1 MMEPAMETHPR
12 QPGDDIGALLERF
25 RTSLGEEKRRGYAGA
40 AADRLFAEGSAAGD
54 WTVLGFLARG
64 GSSEVYCARHRTL
77 GTPAVLK
84 VLHRTET
91 RHLERFR
98 RETRFLRE
106 RPGASFPAFLDAG
119 ETEGR
124 PWIAIEPLEVFPPP
138 SGDDAVARYL
148 LDVATG
154 LSALHARGWLHR
166 DVKPANI
173 LRRADGH
180 AVLVDFGLLK
190 KIDPEPD
197 SVTALSVV
205 DGRPVGVGTPG
216 YAAPEQFAGGPA
228 TPATDVHALGCLA
241 DRCFG
246 GHPPRHWERI
256 IAKATHALPHRRY
269 PSVAAMMR
277 AIRLRHLRAWLCRAA
292 LALLAVAVGAVL
304 LLRHRPPES
313 VQMEPPPP
321 APATQAADGLPLPPD
336 EPQPAP
342 EPDAPEAV
350 AEVPSAPDG
359 AEGNDGT
366 PTRPLSFGEMQHI
379 MGERMRAQQEA
390 NASMREAR
398 QFMDEGSWAKGLR
411 AAERGLELTGAET
424 HPDPGRV
431 ECQYL
436 LATAWYLLVVPDDGL
451 RDPGRAARLA
461 QIVRDAGASG
471 PFMEIID
478 AALQFES
485 GDTYGAL
492 ETMARLTASGKGDDE
507 TDRQLRCYQAGRRYT
522 LRPTTQSEEVLLL
535 LAEADRH
542 LQTARER
549 CRDADWAGGL
559 AAAEEALALVGAE
572 HREPPMPDD
581 GKYLLATAWLLL
593 VVPDADLRDTERA
606 GRLYR
611 QAERLNA
618 WGGMSGHIR
627 AALQF
632 AERQWEEARMTMREV
647 IEREGEFLFE
657 EPETEEQLRCY
668 EQNQPYYLP
677 SYGALPW
684 NTSSDPY
691 QTARTLAFVTSFP
704 DD

>member
-1 MMEPAMETHPR
+1 METHPD

-25 RTSLGEEKRRGYAGA
+25 RTSLGEAERRGYAGA
-40 AADRLFAEGSAAGD
+40 AAERLFAEGSAAGD

-64 GSSEVYCARHRTL
+64 GSSETYCARHRTL

-84 VLHRTET
+84 VLHRTEP

-98 RETRFLRE
+98 RETLFLRE
-106 RPGASFPAFLDAG
+106 RPGPSFPAFLDAG
-119 ETEGR
+119 ETAGR

-138 SGDDAVARYL
+138 SSDAAVARYL
-148 LDVATG
+148 LDVGTG

-190 KIDPEPD
+190 KIDPGPD

-246 GHPPRHWERI
+246 GRPPRHWERI

-277 AIRLRHLRAWLCRAA
+277 AIRLRHLRARLFHAA
-292 LALLAVAVGAVL
+292 LAILAVAVGAVL
-304 LLRHRPPES
+304 LLRPRPPEP
-313 VQMEPPPP
+313 VPAEPPPP
-321 APATQAADGLPLPPD
+321 APATQAADGMPLPPD
-336 EPQPAP
+336 APQPEATP
-342 EPDAPEAV
+342 EPEARETAPEA
-350 AEVPSAPDG
+350 PSVSDG
-359 AEGNDGT
+359 AEGDGS
-366 PTRPLSFGEMQHI
+366 PSARPLSFGEMQHI
-379 MGERMRAQQEA
+379 MGERMRAIQEA
-390 NASMREAR
+390 GASMREAR
-398 QFMDEGSWAKGLR
+398 EYMDEGSWAKGLR
-411 AAERGLELTGAET
+411 AAERGLELSGAET

-436 LATAWYLLVVPDDGL
+436 LAMAWYLLVVPDDSL
-451 RDPGRAARLA
+451 RDPGRAARLE
-461 QIVRDAGASG
+461 QIARDAGASG
-471 PFMEIID
+471 PYVDIID

-485 GDTYGAL
+485 GDTEGAL
-492 ETMARLTASGKGDDE
+492 ETIARLTASGRGDDE
-507 TDRQLRCYQAGRRYT
+507 TDRQLLCYQTGRRYT
-522 LRPTTQSEEVLLL
+522 LRPTTQSEEVRRL

-559 AAAEEALALVGAE
+559 AAAEEALSLVGAE
-572 HREPPMPDD
+572 HREPPVPDD
-581 GKYLLATAWLLL
+581 GKYLLAAAWLLL

-632 AERQWEEARMTMREV
+632 AEGQPEEALRTMQEV
-647 IEREGEFLFE
+647 VERAEDNLYE
-657 EPETEEQLRCY
+657 EPETERQLHCY
-668 EQNQPYYLP
+668 ENREPYYLP
-677 SYGALPW
+677 DYGNLPW
-684 NTSSDPY
+684 DNSSDPY
-691 QTARTLAFVTSFP
+691 KTARTLAFVTSFP
-704 DD
+704 DE

>member
-1 MMEPAMETHPR
+1 METHPD

-25 RTSLGEEKRRGYAGA
+25 RTTLGEAERRGYAGA
-40 AADRLFAEGSAAGD
+40 AAERLFAEGSAAGD

-64 GSSEVYCARHRTL
+64 GSSETYCARHRTL

-84 VLHRTET
+84 VLHRTEP

-106 RPGASFPAFLDAG
+106 RPGPSFPAFLDAG
-119 ETEGR
+119 ETAGR

-138 SGDDAVARYL
+138 SSDAAVARYL
-148 LDVATG
+148 LDVGTG

-190 KIDPEPD
+190 KIDPGPD

-246 GHPPRHWERI
+246 GRPPRHWERI

-277 AIRLRHLRAWLCRAA
+277 AIRLRHLRARLFHAA
-292 LALLAVAVGAVL
+292 LAIVAVAVGAVL
-304 LLRHRPPES
+304 LLRPRTPEP
-313 VQMEPPPP
+313 VPAETPPP
-321 APATQAADGLPLPPD
+321 APATQAADGMPLPPD
-336 EPQPAP
+336 APQPEATP
-342 EPDAPEAV
+342 KPEARE
-350 AEVPSAPDG
+350 AVPEAPSVPDG
-359 AEGNDGT
+359 AEGDDS
-366 PTRPLSFGEMQHI
+366 PPAQPLSFEEMQHI
-379 MGERMRAQQEA
+379 MGERMRAIQEA
-390 NASMREAR
+390 GASMRAAR
-398 QFMDEGSWAKGLR
+398 EFMDEGSWTQGLR
-411 AAERGLELTGAET
+411 AAERGLELSGAET
-424 HPDPGRV
+424 HPAPGRV

-436 LATAWYLLVVPDDGL
+436 LAMAWYLLVVPDDSL
-451 RDPGRAARLA
+451 RDPGRAARLE
-461 QIVRDAGASG
+461 QIARDAGASG
-471 PFMEIID
+471 PFVEIID

-485 GDTYGAL
+485 GDTEGAL
-492 ETMARLTASGKGDDE
+492 ETIARLTASGRGDDE
-507 TDRQLRCYQAGRRYT
+507 TDRQLLCYQAGHRYT
-522 LRPTTQSEEVLLL
+522 LRPTTQSEEVLRR

-549 CRDADWAGGL
+549 CRDADWSGGL
-559 AAAEEALALVGAE
+559 AAAEEALSLVGAE
-572 HREPPMPDD
+572 HREPPVPDD
-581 GKYLLATAWLLL
+581 GKYLLAAAWLLL

-632 AERQWEEARMTMREV
+632 AEGRPEEAFRTMQEV
-647 IEREGEFLFE
+647 VERAGDSEYEDM
-657 EPETEEQLRCY
+657 ETEIQLRCY
-668 EQNQPYYLP
+668 EHGQPYYLP
-677 SYGALPW
+677 PRGALPW
-684 NTSSDPY
+684 DNSSDPY
-691 QTARTLAFVTSFP
+691 TTARTLAFVTSFP